1 MRLLTRGYGMPMVHK
16 LVGEAEVVATER
28 DTTKVADV
36 ANLRVAF
43 ATSAGIAAAV
53 RGISFSI
60 ARGETVGLVGESGSG
75 KSVTALSLMKL
86 LPQRGVRIEA
96 DRLTVMGT
104 EVMTAGAK
112 DLQELRGGRVAMV
125 LQNPLRSLNPTK
137 RIGGQIGEAIHKHE
151 SLSPNEVKLKIVDL
165 LGRVGIPEPER
176 RVREYPHQFSGGQ
189 RQRIMIAMA
198 IACSP
203 GLLIADEPTT
213 ALDVTTQAQIF
224 DLILDLRA
232 ELGMAMFLITHD
244 LSVVARVCDRVL
256 VMYAGRL
263 IETAPARGLFRRP
276 LHPYTAGL
284 LASIPRIDQPDREIA
299 PIRGTPLDA
308 TVRVEGCAFRPR
320 CPYSFELCSE
330 QPSLD
335 AVGPDRLVACWRS
348 QKGL

>member
-1 MRLLTRGYGMPMVHK
+1 MPMAADLLEEEK
-16 LVGEAEVVATER
+16 RASASSAAG
-28 DTTKVADV
+28 KVADV
-36 ANLRVAF
+36 ENLRVAF
-43 ATSAGIAAAV
+43 ATSAGTAAAV

-60 ARGETVGLVGESGSG
+60 ERGETVGLVGESGSG
-75 KSVTALSLMKL
+75 KSVTALSLMRL

-104 EVMTAGAK
+104 EVMNAGAK
-112 DLQELRGGRVAMV
+112 DLQKLRGGQVAMI

-137 RIGGQIGEAIHKHE
+137 RVGGQIGETIRKHE
-151 SLSPNEVKLKIVDL
+151 SLSPDEVRLKVVDL
-165 LGRVGIPEPER
+165 LGRVGIPEPAR
-176 RVREYPHQFSGGQ
+176 RAREYPHQFSGGQ

-232 ELGMAMFLITHD
+232 EFGMAILLITHD

-263 IETAPARGLFRRP
+263 IETAQASTLFRQP

-284 LASIPRIDQPDREIA
+284 LASIPRIDQPNREMV

-308 TVRVEGCAFRPR
+308 TERVEGCAFRPR
-320 CPYSFELCSE
+320 CPYSFERCNE
-330 QPSLD
+330 QPALEGS
-335 AVGPDRLVACWRS
+335 GPEHLVACWRS
-348 QKGL
+348 RSGL

>member
-1 MRLLTRGYGMPMVHK
+1 MWWLTPEYGTLMAVEFIEEEEQVSSDRGTSKV
-16 LVGEAEVVATER
+16 AEVQ
-28 DTTKVADV
+28 
-36 ANLRVAF
+36 NLRVTF
-43 ATSAGIAAAV
+43 ATSAGVASAV

-60 ARGETVGLVGESGSG
+60 ERGESVGLVGESGSG

-96 DRLTVMGT
+96 DRLVVMGT
-104 EVMTAGAK
+104 EIMAAGARE
-112 DLQELRGGRVAMV
+112 LQELRGGRVAMV
-125 LQNPLRSLNPTK
+125 LQNPLRSLNPTR
-137 RIGGQIGEAIHKHE
+137 RIGVQIAETIRKHE
-151 SLSPNEVKLKIVDL
+151 NLSAREVKSKVVEL

-176 RVREYPHQFSGGQ
+176 RAREYPHQFSGGQ
-189 RQRIMIAMA
+189 RQRIMIAIA

-232 ELGMAMFLITHD
+232 EFGMAILLITHD

-263 IETAPARGLFRRP
+263 IETASAIEMFRRP
-276 LHPYTAGL
+276 LHPYTSGL
-284 LASIPRIDQPDREIA
+284 LAAIPRIDQPDREIK

-308 TVRVEGCAFRPR
+308 TERVEGCAFRAR
-320 CPYSFELCSE
+320 CPHSFELCSS
-330 QPSLD
+330 QPALD
-335 AVGPDRLVACWRS
+335 LVTPDHLVACWRS
-348 QKGL
+348 RDGW

>member
-1 MRLLTRGYGMPMVHK
+1 MPMAADLLEEEK
-16 LVGEAEVVATER
+16 RASASSAAG
-28 DTTKVADV
+28 KVARTWRTYASPSRHRQGPRRRCGV
-36 ANLRVAF
+36 FRFPSN
-43 ATSAGIAAAV
+43 
-53 RGISFSI
+53 
-60 ARGETVGLVGESGSG
+60 RGETVGLVGESGSG
-75 KSVTALSLMKL
+75 KSVTALSLMRL

-104 EVMTAGAK
+104 EVMNAGAK
-112 DLQELRGGRVAMV
+112 DLQKLRGGQVAMI

-137 RIGGQIGEAIHKHE
+137 RVGGQIGETIRKHE
-151 SLSPNEVKLKIVDL
+151 SLSPDEVRLKVVDL
-165 LGRVGIPEPER
+165 LGRVGIPEPAR
-176 RVREYPHQFSGGQ
+176 RAREYPHQFSGGQ

-232 ELGMAMFLITHD
+232 EFGMAILLITHD

-263 IETAPARGLFRRP
+263 IETAQASTLFRQP

-284 LASIPRIDQPDREIA
+284 LASIPRIDQPNREMV

-308 TVRVEGCAFRPR
+308 TERVEGCASDRAARIRSSDVTSSRPWR
-320 CPYSFELCSE
+320 
-330 QPSLD
+330 
-335 AVGPDRLVACWRS
+335 GP
-348 QKGL
+348 GLNTL

>member
-1 MRLLTRGYGMPMVHK
+1 MPIMSDSLTEADG
-16 LVGEAEVVATER
+16 LAGESDRAT
-28 DTTKVADV
+28 VADV
-36 ANLRVAF
+36 ENLRVAF

-96 DRLTVMGT
+96 DRLMVMGT

-112 DLQELRGGRVAMV
+112 ELQQLRGGRVAMV

-137 RIGGQIGEAIHKHE
+137 RVGGQVGEAIGKHE
-151 SLSPNEVKLKIVDL
+151 GLSSREVRGKVIDL

-176 RVREYPHQFSGGQ
+176 RSRDYPHQFSGGQ

-198 IACSP
+198 ISCSP

-232 ELGMAMFLITHD
+232 ELGMAILLITHD

-263 IETAPARGLFRRP
+263 IETAPSRAIFRQP

-284 LASIPRIDQPDREIA
+284 LASIPRIDQPDRELT
-299 PIRGTPLDA
+299 PIRGAPLDA
-308 TVRVEGCAFRPR
+308 TERVEGCAFRSR
-320 CPYSFELCSE
+320 CPHSFERCGV

-335 AVGPDRLVACWRS
+335 AVGPDRFVACWRS
-348 QKGL
+348 RDGQ